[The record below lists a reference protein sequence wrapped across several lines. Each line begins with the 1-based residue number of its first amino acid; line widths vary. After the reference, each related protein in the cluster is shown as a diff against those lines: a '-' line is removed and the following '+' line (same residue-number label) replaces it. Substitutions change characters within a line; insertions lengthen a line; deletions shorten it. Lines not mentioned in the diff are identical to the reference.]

1 MAPDNRSLSYIGS
14 RLGSIW
20 LSSQGLLGAMLR
32 STVVAGLVLIS
43 SNSAYAQKTDAQ
55 NSDEPEVG
63 GAQAALSTT
72 TESWRR
78 SPETKFAYKI
88 GSDFDS
94 FANEREQSQFFG
106 MSLMGDF
113 RAQLL
118 SNLTFRTKAGVSLSS
133 GYAQSRFG
141 DNVGAS
147 SVWLEEAYLN
157 LRALNSRLARFY
169 FTAGALDQGDL
180 NMKILVNGQPFPGVR
195 QTLVLGQDADTKL
208 KIWAQQTIPTSKTL
222 STKTVDAEVMPTF
235 MSETIELSL
244 RPARSLKLTGQ
255 ATHYAFNNLPS
266 AVALQSQIYGNTTTE
281 TGPNTARFQYGFE
294 GFGLGGSARY
304 DFMPSF
310 GVQVGGYMLQN
321 TQAPEGYRNSQY
333 VNGGLI
339 IGLENEIELNA
350 GGAVF
355 FVEDDVTPGFYNDS
369 KIGHNNRQGY
379 SAQVDVDFKR
389 QRFKLRAAFTDA
401 DVLNFNINQTR
412 QQAFSIGFETFYE
425 LF

>member
-1 MAPDNRSLSYIGS
+1 MAPDARSLSFQGPN
-14 RLGSIW
+14 RLSGRGFLHFIARPA
-20 LSSQGLLGAMLR
+20 LI
-32 STVVAGLVLIS
+32 AGLIS
-43 SNSAYAQKTDAQ
+43 VSVATAFAQAPASQ

-63 GAQAALSTT
+63 GYQAALSTT
-72 TESWRR
+72 THSWRR

-157 LRALNSRLARFY
+157 LRAFNSRLARFY

-180 NMKILVNGQPFPGVR
+180 NMKILVNSQPFPGVR
-195 QTLVLGQDADTKL
+195 QALVLGQDSDTVL

-244 RPARSLKLTGQ
+244 RPARNLKLTGH

-266 AVALQSQIYGNTTTE
+266 AVVLQSQIYGNTTTE

-294 GFGLGGSARY
+294 GFGVGGTARY
-304 DFMPSF
+304 DIMSSF

-333 VNGGLI
+333 VNGGVI
-339 IGLENEIELNA
+339 IGLENEIELTA

-379 SAQVDVDFKR
+379 SANMDVDFRR